1 MRISKT
7 IWITLGVAIFIIG
20 FVVLYLMYS
29 RQIDEQ
35 EQLKSKLETNVA
47 TLPKL
52 VAERENWQNQL
63 VKLQNELAQR
73 QSALTEANQQL
84 SQATAGWP
92 KSAESIEYDEKLF
105 EIADAWNLDITV
117 VTAAA
122 AEEEKIEGI
131 SFTVASFTVE
141 VRGKLVTIAD
151 FAEAA
156 DYRKYL
162 DDTVDDILA
171 FIHTV
176 ASDKNFDSARIQL
189 VDLAVSEPLTDEEFE
204 AEGAQLGEPPWPW
217 ARITLTIY
225 TYKGR

>member
-7 IWITLGVAIFIIG
+7 IWIILGVAIFIIG
-20 FVVLYLMYS
+20 FVFLFLMYS
-29 RQIDEQ
+29 RQLDEQ
-35 EQLKSKLETNVA
+35 EQLKSRLETNVA

-52 VAERENWQNQL
+52 VAERENWQSQL

-73 QSALTEANQQL
+73 QSALNEANEQL
-84 SQATAGWP
+84 RQATTGWP
-92 KSAESIEYDEKLF
+92 TSAESIEYDEKLF
-105 EIADAWNLDITV
+105 EIANAWNLDITV

-122 AEEEKIEGI
+122 AEEERIEGI
-131 SFTVASFTVE
+131 SFMVASFTVE

-151 FAEAA
+151 FEEAA
-156 DYRKYL
+156 DYQEYI

-189 VDLAVSEPLTDEEFE
+189 VDLGVPEPLTDEEFQ
-204 AEGAQLGEPPWPW
+204 AENAQLGEPPW
-217 ARITLTIY
+217 AQISLTIY
-225 TYKGR
+225 IYKGR

>member
-7 IWITLGVAIFIIG
+7 IWITLGVAIFTIG
-20 FVVLYLMYS
+20 FVILFLMYS

-35 EQLKSKLETNVA
+35 EQLKSQLATNVA

-52 VAERENWQNQL
+52 VAERENWQSQL

-84 SQATAGWP
+84 SQATTGWP
-92 KSAESIEYDEKLF
+92 TSAESIEYDEKLF

-117 VTAAA
+117 VTAAEP
-122 AEEEKIEGI
+122 EEEEIEGI
-131 SFTVASFTVE
+131 SFTVASFTVGL
-141 VRGKLVTIAD
+141 RGKLVTIAD

-189 VDLAVSEPLTDEEFE
+189 VDLGLPAPLTDEEFR
-204 AEGAQLGEPPWPW
+204 AENAQLGEPPW
-217 ARITLTIY
+217 AQITLTIY
-225 TYKGR
+225 IYKGR

>member
-29 RQIDEQ
+29 RQLDEQ
-35 EQLKSKLETNVA
+35 EQLKSRLETNVA

-52 VAERENWQNQL
+52 VAERENWQSQL

-73 QSALTEANQQL
+73 QSALNEANEQL
-84 SQATAGWP
+84 RQATTGWP
-92 KSAESIEYDEKLF
+92 TSAESIEYDEKLF
-105 EIADAWNLDITV
+105 EIANAWNLDITV

-122 AEEEKIEGI
+122 AEEERIEGI
-131 SFTVASFTVE
+131 SFMVASFTVE

-151 FAEAA
+151 FEEAA
-156 DYRKYL
+156 DYQEYI

-189 VDLAVSEPLTDEEFE
+189 VDLGVPEPLTDEEFQ
-204 AEGAQLGEPPWPW
+204 AENAQLGEPPW
-217 ARITLTIY
+217 AQISLTIY
-225 TYKGR
+225 IYKGR